1 MKLSLL
7 FTCTFRR
14 VRIMAGRTVKKDQNT
29 KKWYF
34 ILTHGKKEDGK
45 PRQFKKRGFKTKQEA
60 HKAMLELEQSLT
72 LGTYIQPN
80 KILYKE
86 YLLERFLEDKMTK
99 VKKQTLNTYRWIVEK
114 HIIPAIGDVE
124 LTKLNPM
131 IIQGLY
137 NKLTKEK
144 ALSDENIQKVH
155 TLINDSL
162 KKAERWG
169 LIARNPAA
177 LVDRPK
183 AVKKEITVWNVEEVR
198 QFLKYA
204 KKSGRYYIAFLLALT
219 TGMRQGEILGL
230 RWKDVDF
237 ENGCVRITQT
247 LSSDGKELL
256 PYTKTRSGSRT
267 IDLPEETVAVL
278 KKHWLFIRGER
289 EVVRSYKNLDLVV
302 CTEFGTPTHKSNI
315 RRVFKSIIKK
325 ADIPKIRFHD
335 MRHTHATLLL
345 LQGVNPKIV
354 SERLGHADVRITLDT
369 YSHLLPSM
377 QKDTAIKFGEMLFG
391 EDDKY
396 RVEINL
402 D

>member
-1 MKLSLL
+1 
-7 FTCTFRR
+7 
-14 VRIMAGRTVKKDQNT
+14 MAGRTVKKDQNT

-124 LTKLNPM
+124 LTKLSPM
-131 IIQGLY
+131 IIQELY

-183 AVKKEITVWNVEEVR
+183 AVKKEIIVWNVEEVR
-198 QFLKYA
+198 RFLKYA

-247 LSSDGKELL
+247 LSSDGKDLL
-256 PYTKTRSGSRT
+256 PYTKTKSGSRT
-267 IDLPEETVAVL
+267 IDLPEETVTDL

-289 EVVRSYKNLDLVV
+289 EKNRSYKNLDLVV

-377 QKDTAIKFGEMLFG
+377 QKDTALKFGEMLFG
-391 EDDKY
+391 ENDKY
-396 RVEINL
+396 RIEINL

>member
-1 MKLSLL
+1 
-7 FTCTFRR
+7 
-14 VRIMAGRTVKKDQNT
+14 MAGRTVKKDDNT
-29 KKWYF
+29 KTWYF
-34 ILTHGKKEDGK
+34 VLTHGKKEDGK
-45 PRQFKKRGFKTKQEA
+45 PKQFKKRGFKTKQEA
-60 HKAMLELEQSLT
+60 QKAMLDLEQSLT
-72 LGTYIQPN
+72 MGTYIQPN

-114 HIIPAIGDVE
+114 HIIPTIGDIE
-124 LTKLNPM
+124 LTQLNP
-131 IIQGLY
+131 IVIQGLY

-144 ALSDENIQKVH
+144 VLSDENIQKVH

-169 LIARNPAA
+169 LIGRNPAA

-204 KKSGRYYIAFLLALT
+204 KKGGRYYIAFLLALT

-247 LSSDGKELL
+247 LSSDGKDLL
-256 PYTKTRSGSRT
+256 PYTKTKSGSRT
-267 IDLPEETVAVL
+267 IDLPEETVTAL
-278 KKHWLFIRGER
+278 KMHWLFIREER
-289 EVVRSYKNLDLVV
+289 EKNHFYKNLDLVV

-315 RRVFKSIIKK
+315 RRVFKSIIEK

-377 QKDTAIKFGEMLFG
+377 QRDTAIKFGKMLFDEG
-391 EDDKY
+391 NKDY
-396 RVEINL
+396 IEINL

>member
-1 MKLSLL
+1 
-7 FTCTFRR
+7 
-14 VRIMAGRTVKKDQNT
+14 MAGRTVKKDQNT

-60 HKAMLELEQSLT
+60 HKAMLELEQSIT

-124 LTKLNPM
+124 LTKLNPI

-144 ALSDENIQKVH
+144 VLSDENIQKVH

-198 QFLKYA
+198 KFLKYA

-247 LSSDGKELL
+247 LSSDGKDLL
-256 PYTKTRSGSRT
+256 PYTKTKSGSRT
-267 IDLPEETVAVL
+267 IDLPEETVTAL
-278 KKHWLFIRGER
+278 KKHWLFIRRER
-289 EVVRSYKNLDLVV
+289 ERNCSYKNLDLVV

-377 QKDTAIKFGEMLFG
+377 QRDTAIKFGKMLFDEG
-391 EDDKY
+391 DKDY
-396 RVEINL
+396 IEINL